1 MDYSGGRKLLFSL
14 LLLLLLFIYSSSNRK
29 SIVKKGG
36 AVPRDAGFYAGPK
49 IIFSEDLTTRFI
61 GCNLFYFSETILF
74 GWNIRNMR

>member
-1 MDYSGGRKLLFSL
+1 LLFSL
-14 LLLLLLFIYSSSNRK
+14 LLLLLFIYSSSSNRK

-36 AVPRDAGFYAGPK
+36 AVPRDSGFYAGPK

-61 GCNLFYFSETILF
+61 GCDLFVFSETMLF